1 MAQRLNR
8 SSPISPSRQPTVAME
23 ALSVH
28 RRSAQYAKQYAKPS
42 MHEQHRA
49 ETNAQREPSPDNPNV
64 SNVMGWQRPRL
75 GMPAT
80 PTLARETL
88 PAFPPG
94 TVEILPSAQK
104 STTAAPT

>member
-1 MAQRLNR
+1 MAHRLNR

-64 SNVMGWQRPRL
+64 PNVMGLQRPQL
-75 GMPAT
+75 DMPST
-80 PTLARETL
+80 PTMARETL
-88 PAFPPG
+88 PAYPPG
-94 TVEILPSAQK
+94 TVETSPSAQK
-104 STTAAPT
+104 PTTAAPS